1 MRRAKMIA
9 GTALLIYACVAFSAA
24 DEATDQSLG
33 VGQVSFNTSCGPAV
47 EAPFN
52 RAVAI
57 LHSFWFDEAIKS
69 FRAITE
75 TDPDCAI
82 AFWGLAMSYT
92 KIAWGGP
99 PSESQFRKGAEAAR
113 QGLIAKQ
120 YSARERGFVEAI
132 ADYYDGESL
141 SHSQR
146 ASAHEKR
153 MAKLYESYGS
163 DNEVALF
170 YALALLADLD
180 PDDRSLSGELEAGRI
195 AEHVFALQPNHPGA
209 AHYVIH
215 SYDFPSLAERALP
228 AARKYAEIAPGVAH
242 ALHMPSHIFVRLGLW
257 QDAIRSNREALK
269 AAEGAGDQ
277 AAAMHTMGYL
287 IYANLQSG
295 QDEQALRVLERARAV
310 AHGKPD
316 SLLVVG
322 HLADMEARYAL
333 ERRAWAE
340 AASLQTSRYERFVFP
355 EALVRAARAIG
366 TARTGDPWQAKIEL
380 ERMGTLESAL
390 SGPTT
395 GVGAAATGGDNYR
408 ADRVGIWRAVAA
420 AWSDVSRGDLEA
432 ARNRMHE
439 AGDRADTSI
448 FIGSLLL
455 GPDGLVHVD
464 ENAGDLLL
472 ETGRYEEAFAMYT
485 RSLKI
490 ARKRFNS
497 LYGAGRAAELAGR
510 DELARKYYA
519 QLVEQCHDA
528 TTRRPELAIAKAYLS
543 Q

>member
-1 MRRAKMIA
+1 MKRAKMIA
-9 GTALLIYACVAFSAA
+9 GTALLISASAVFSAA
-24 DEATDQSLG
+24 DEVADQTPG
-33 VGQVSFNTSCGPAV
+33 IGQVSFTTSCSPAL

-57 LHSFWFDEAIKS
+57 LHSFWFDEAVRS

-75 TDPDCAI
+75 ADPDCAI

-99 PSESQFRKGAEAAR
+99 PSEVQFREGAEAAR
-113 QGLIAKQ
+113 RGLMAKQ

-132 ADYYDGESL
+132 AAYYDGEGL

-163 DNEVALF
+163 DTEVALF

-180 PDDRSLSGELEAGRI
+180 PDDRSLSRELEAGRI

-215 SYDFPSLAERALP
+215 SYDFPSLAGRALP

-242 ALHMPSHIFVRLGLW
+242 ALHMPSHIFTRLGLW
-257 QDAIRSNREALK
+257 DDAIHSNREALK

-287 IYANLQSG
+287 IYANLQSC
-295 QDEQALRVLERARAV
+295 QDEEALRVLERARAV
-310 AHGKPD
+310 ARGEPD

-322 HLADMEARYAL
+322 HLADIEARYAL
-333 ERRAWAE
+333 ERRAWRE
-340 AASLQTSRYERFVFP
+340 AASLETSRFERFAFP

-366 TARTGDPWQAKIEL
+366 TARTGDPGQAKIEL
-380 ERMGTLESAL
+380 ERLGTLASTL
-390 SGPTT
+390 SGPST
-395 GVGAAATGGDNYR
+395 GVGAAASGGDTYR
-408 ADRVGIWRAVAA
+408 AGRIAIWRAVGA
-420 AWSDVSRGDLEA
+420 AWSDMSRGDPEA
-432 ARNRMHE
+432 ARKQMRE
-439 AGDRADTSI
+439 AGERADASI

-472 ETGRYEEAFAMYT
+472 ETGRYEEALAMYT
-485 RSLKI
+485 RSLGI
-490 ARKRFNS
+490 ARGRFNS

-510 DELARKYYA
+510 DEIARRYYA
-519 QLVEQCHDA
+519 QLVEQCHGA
-528 TTRRPELAIAKAYLS
+528 TTHRPELANAREYLS
-543 Q
+543 K